1 MSGRM
6 TVSAVIPTLNAGSGL
21 EALLTKLEG
30 QTLKPQEILVI
41 DSGSADGTLA
51 TLSRHPDV
59 RVRRIDREEFNHG
72 GTRDLAF
79 SLTTGEIVAFLT
91 QDAMPAADTL
101 LERLAAPLAQEKVIA
116 AYGRQ
121 LPREDASPREK
132 LVRGF
137 NYPETSEV
145 HTMADLPEKGIRTFF
160 LSDVCAAYRRKE
172 YEELGGFE
180 KDVRTNEDMFFAARA
195 IRAGYGIAYAAEAE
209 VIHSHDFSFRE
220 QYDRNRLQ
228 GYEIARHAALLG
240 NASASR
246 TGMAMLKEVSG
257 ALLRQGR
264 IGSIFGL
271 VMDCGARYL
280 GSRAG
285 RKAYERENRAGR
297 NG

>member
-180 KDVRTNEDMFFAARA
+180 KDVRTTEDMFFAARA

-228 GYEIARHAALLG
+228 GYEIVRHAALLG

-246 TGMAMLKEVSG
+246 TGMAMLNEVSG